1 MRKTYLLGLS
11 FGGALALGITGAS
24 AAPANPQP
32 AGHGIALAKLAAA
45 QDTEA
50 GLGGSAPGAQN
61 GLPEPAHPKSRRKRR
76 FFGLPL
82 LAAAAFAGGGAVA
95 LDNDESPDSP

>member
-1 MRKTYLLGLS
+1 MHKAYLLGLS
-11 FGGALALGITGAS
+11 FGALALGVTTAS

-32 AGHGIALAKLAAA
+32 AGRGIALTKLAAA
-45 QDTEA
+45 QDTDP
-50 GLGGSAPGAQN
+50 GLGGNAPGAQN
-61 GLPEPAHPKSRRKRR
+61 GLPEPAQPKSRRKRR

-95 LDNDESPDSP
+95 LDSDESLDSP